1 MRAGNCI
8 LPYFQYAN
16 TARPLSEIDEVT
28 PGQSSPSCWTE
39 ASGGA
44 PGDNARLMIISG
56 WMTLTMQHVG
66 NVEVSLTLIRSK
78 SARRMRGVISVL
90 AMEIVNYY
98 KWSACQTLI
107 VVNIR

>member
-1 MRAGNCI
+1 
-8 LPYFQYAN
+8 
-16 TARPLSEIDEVT
+16 
-28 PGQSSPSCWTE
+28 
-39 ASGGA
+39 
-44 PGDNARLMIISG
+44 
-56 WMTLTMQHVG
+56 MTLTMQHVG